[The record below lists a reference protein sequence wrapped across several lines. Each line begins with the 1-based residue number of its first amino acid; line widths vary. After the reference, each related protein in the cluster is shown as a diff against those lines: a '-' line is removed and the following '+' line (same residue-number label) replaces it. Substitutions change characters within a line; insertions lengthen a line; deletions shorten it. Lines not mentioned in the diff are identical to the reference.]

1 MSSGF
6 SGALVYVILWFLV
19 LYLVLPFGVRTPEEA
34 GIALEPGQASSA
46 PVRPRL
52 GVKFLVT
59 TVIATALWGI
69 YYWVAASGLISFRDP
84 GN

>member
-6 SGALVYVILWFLV
+6 SGALVYVIIWFLV

-34 GIALEPGQASSA
+34 GVALEPGQASSA